1 MKMEG
6 DKLMKANQLLL
17 QNLID
22 INPRTG
28 VIKLHDKR
36 MGLISVEALGILR
49 SDLISTLG
57 KERAKGFLM
66 RYGWACGQRAAESI
80 KEKYEWESIQELM
93 ISGTAMHTME
103 GIVTVEPD
111 ILELDG
117 DHLYFTG
124 YWKNSFEVPNHLYRN
139 EIGNEAIC
147 WTLIGYA
154 SGYLTSAFGEEVV
167 AYEKYCR
174 GKGDADC
181 YFVAETVAHCDEKH
195 LSDLRYYQNESMQ
208 TVLDD
213 VYAEIEQLNENILES
228 EEVQNQLTEIF
239 LEDRDINDIT
249 HTIGNIL
256 GRSIVIERY
265 DEIYSA
271 HYECVVEQQAYEKL
285 KESGVITNQQNGL
298 YFESFLIKSNKVL
311 LGNLIVIGKEKLDQR
326 EQLIIK
332 RALMVITIQMYHQ
345 RKITESL
352 WRKRED
358 FFDEMI
364 DNKIVDENI
373 LNRQAAIF
381 GFNIKKPHR
390 IIAIKVAQK
399 KMKDRVL
406 NFLTKKYPTF
416 DLFIKDGYIVI
427 ILEEIEGQDIVEVTV
442 KLMNDIKMCLPDVI
456 LHLGSGR
463 SVDSVYELGKSYLD
477 ATQICDFVQLTYP
490 ASSRQA
496 SYKDLE
502 GIMMFLKGAD
512 HQELIKFYMNT
523 IGTLV
528 DYDDEN
534 SGSLLITLKAY
545 LDNNGN
551 LQQTA
556 DDLHLSV
563 AGLRYRIEKIESL
576 SDIDLKTGS
585 GRFNGQLA
593 TRLYFGLKV
602 MGN

>member
-1 MKMEG
+1 
-6 DKLMKANQLLL
+6 MKANQLLL

-28 VIKLHDKR
+28 IIKLHDKR

-49 SDLISTLG
+49 SDLINTLG

-66 RYGWACGQRAAESI
+66 RYGWACGKRAAESI
-80 KEKYEWESIQELM
+80 KERYEWASMQELM
-93 ISGTAMHTME
+93 LSGTAMHTLE

-111 ILELDG
+111 VLELEG

-124 YWKNSFEVPNHLYRN
+124 YWKNSFEVTNHLCEN
-139 EIGNEAIC
+139 EIGNDAIC

-154 SGYLTSAFGEEVV
+154 SGYLTSALGQEVV
-167 AYEKYCR
+167 VYEKYCQ

-181 YFVAETVAHCDEKH
+181 YFVAETVVHCAEEH
-195 LSDLRYYQNESMQ
+195 LTDLRYYQNESMQ

-213 VYAEIEQLNENILES
+213 VYAEIEQLNENIIES
-228 EEVQNQLTEIF
+228 EAVQNQLTEIF

-249 HTIGNIL
+249 QAIGNIL
-256 GRSIVIERY
+256 GRSIVIDRY
-265 DEIYSA
+265 EEVYSA
-271 HYECVVEQQAYEKL
+271 YFKCIEEQQAYEKW
-285 KESGVITNQQNGL
+285 KKSGVITNRQNGVC
-298 YFESFLIKSNKVL
+298 FESFCIKSNKVL
-311 LGNLIVIGKEKLDQR
+311 LGNLIIIGKEKLDQR

-332 RALMVITIQMYHQ
+332 RALMVITIQMFHQ
-345 RKITESL
+345 RKLTESL
-352 WRKRED
+352 WSKRED
-358 FFDEMI
+358 FFDEMV

-381 GFNIKKPHR
+381 GFNIKKTHR
-390 IIAIKVAQK
+390 IIAIKVTQN
-399 KMKDRVL
+399 KMEDRVL
-406 NFLTKKYPTF
+406 NFLTNKYSEF
-416 DLFIKDGYIVI
+416 DMFTKGGYIVI
-427 ILEEIEGQDIVEVTV
+427 IIEEDENQDVVDMTV
-442 KLMNDIKMCLPDVI
+442 QLMNDIKISMPDVI
-456 LHLGSGR
+456 LHIGSGR
-463 SVDSVYELGKSYLD
+463 AVDSVYELGQSYLD
-477 ATQICDFVQLTYP
+477 ATQICDFVQVTYP
-490 ASSRQA
+490 SSSRQA
-496 SYKDLE
+496 TYKDLE

-528 DYDDEN
+528 EYDDES

-556 DDLHLSV
+556 DDLHLSI

-602 MGN
+602 MRN